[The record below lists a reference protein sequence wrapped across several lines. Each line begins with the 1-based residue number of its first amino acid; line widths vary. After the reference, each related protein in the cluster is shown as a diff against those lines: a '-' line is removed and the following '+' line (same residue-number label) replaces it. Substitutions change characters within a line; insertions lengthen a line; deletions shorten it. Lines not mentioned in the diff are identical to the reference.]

1 MVYMDGKKKIYQIIL
16 NMLDYVIY
24 TDGAYSSSRDQGG
37 IGIVV
42 LRDGEKV
49 FKYSKAFKKTTNNQ
63 MELIA
68 VITALQAIK
77 NPINSLIIYTD
88 SMYVKGCATLGWK
101 RKKNVE
107 LWMKFDEAFN
117 KVKVLV
123 KTPIQIEHVKGHANN
138 VYNNLCD
145 ELAVNASQELL

>member
-1 MVYMDGKKKIYQIIL
+1 
-16 NMLDYVIY
+16 MLDYVIF

-49 FKYSKAFKKTTNNQ
+49 FKYSKAFMKTTNNQ

-68 VITALQAIK
+68 VIIALRAIK
-77 NPINSLIIYTD
+77 NPINSLTIYTD

-107 LWMKFDEAFN
+107 LWNLFDQAF
-117 KVKVLV
+117 KLAQVLV
-123 KTPIQIEHVKGHANN
+123 KTPIQIEHVKGHSDN

-145 ELAVNASQELL
+145 ELAVQASQELL

>member
-1 MVYMDGKKKIYQIIL
+1 
-16 NMLDYVIY
+16 MLDYVIY

-49 FKYSKAFKKTTNNQ
+49 FKYSKGFRSTTNNQ

-68 VITALQAIK
+68 VIFALNAIK
-77 NPINSLIIYTD
+77 KSINSLTIYTD

-107 LWMKFDEAFN
+107 LWIKFDKIFKQAQE
-117 KVKVLV
+117 LV
-123 KTPIQIEHVKGHANN
+123 KEPIQIEHIKGHADNI
-138 VYNNLCD
+138 YNNLCD
-145 ELAVNASQELL
+145 EIAVQASQELL

>member
-1 MVYMDGKKKIYQIIL
+1 
-16 NMLDYVIY
+16 MLDYVIY

-49 FKYSKAFKKTTNNQ
+49 FKYSKAYKKTTNNQ

-68 VITALQAIK
+68 VITALQAVK
-77 NPINSLIIYTD
+77 NPINSLTIYTD

-107 LWMKFDEAFN
+107 LWMKFDKAMDRAES
-117 KVKVLV
+117 LV
-123 KTPIQIEHVKGHANN
+123 VNPIQIEHVKGHADN

-145 ELAVNASQELL
+145 EIAVQASQELL